1 MNEAK
6 HTPGPWW
13 VEVDTDP
20 EASWERKWPTIH
32 AEKYEVVGCEGLYG
46 DYETDMANARLIAAA
61 PDLLDALQGIIGYFD
76 SGNNVPVSQA
86 TIKARSDE
94 VKSARAAIAKATGGS
109 A

>member
-1 MNEAK
+1 MSDAK
-6 HTPGPWW
+6 HTPAPWLIADESFVYALNDSGYNRFW
-13 VEVDTDP
+13 AHVTGGNLRRAESTSRAEVE
-20 EASWERKWPTIH
+20 
-32 AEKYEVVGCEGLYG
+32 
-46 DYETDMANARLIAAA
+46 ANARLIAAA